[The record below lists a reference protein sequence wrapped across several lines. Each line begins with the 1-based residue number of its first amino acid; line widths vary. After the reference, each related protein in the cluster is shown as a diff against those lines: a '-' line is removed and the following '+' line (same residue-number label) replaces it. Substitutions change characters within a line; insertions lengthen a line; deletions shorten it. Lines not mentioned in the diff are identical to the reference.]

1 MVESKHFNDYDL
13 LRIFAILFVVIGHSA
28 YTIINGDYGGVNYQL
43 PQNLAPAYN
52 GWLLSIQ
59 RYLAGWVY
67 GFHMPLFFI
76 LSGAVYAIS
85 DSYSYD
91 TLCKKKL
98 KRLFMPYWL
107 YGLGFMI
114 PVKWLAN
121 FYDNHTAN
129 VAYVNLLGGGSAGH
143 LWFLLAL
150 FWVFIVFWI
159 VQRISLG
166 SLCAMFLI
174 SLFVQFYHN
183 YLPFNILYFQLG
195 MSYFIWFCIGYI
207 FHKNRKNFY
216 ITKFGSIA
224 LLYIMTF
231 VMIIETKYLSA
242 NATTRILVRSVWI
255 YAVSVCILKTFPS
268 LVKNRGYQL
277 LLRNC
282 FYIYI
287 FHDPLEFLILR
298 LAFEFDLLTSN
309 LGCYIYAIFR
319 TAGIIFV
326 SVLIGEAVVWFKK
339 NCAEFCGLKVRR

>member
-28 YTIINGDYGGVNYQL
+28 YTIINGDYGGVNNQL

-129 VAYVNLLGGGSAGH
+129 VAYVNLLGGERRSFMVPVSLVLGIYR
-143 LWFLLAL
+143 LLD
-150 FWVFIVFWI
+150 
-159 VQRISLG
+159 
-166 SLCAMFLI
+166 CTK
-174 SLFVQFYHN
+174 
-183 YLPFNILYFQLG
+183 NIIRQ
-195 MSYFIWFCIGYI
+195 
-207 FHKNRKNFY
+207 
-216 ITKFGSIA
+216 
-224 LLYIMTF
+224 
-231 VMIIETKYLSA
+231 
-242 NATTRILVRSVWI
+242 
-255 YAVSVCILKTFPS
+255 SVCYVPDKS
-268 LVKNRGYQL
+268 V
-277 LLRNC
+277 C
-282 FYIYI
+282 
-287 FHDPLEFLILR
+287 
-298 LAFEFDLLTSN
+298 
-309 LGCYIYAIFR
+309 
-319 TAGIIFV
+319 
-326 SVLIGEAVVWFKK
+326 SVLS
-339 NCAEFCGLKVRR
+339 